1 MPIQIE
7 QTLPKCRRCGRMTH
21 ARDPQRIDEG
31 ELVFCTE
38 RCQREYHELAKAAAC
53 SEDSA

>member
-7 QTLPKCRRCGRMTH
+7 QPLPKCRRCGRMTH
-21 ARDPQRIDEG
+21 ARDPRRIDEG